1 MINRIIWIL
10 TIINYICIGKRL
22 MQYGLEEV
30 FEYSDPANARTE
42 VQGLQVDDE
51 PFPGRVGQGRGRFR
65 LHRP

>member
-1 MINRIIWIL
+1 MHQ
-10 TIINYICIGKRL
+10 KRL

-30 FEYSDPANARTE
+30 FKYSDPANAGAE

-51 PFPGRVGQGRGRFR
+51 PFSGRVGQGRGRFR

>member
-1 MINRIIWIL
+1 
-10 TIINYICIGKRL
+10 

-30 FEYSDPANARTE
+30 FEYSDPANARAA

-51 PFPGRVGQGRGRFR
+51 PFPGRLGQGCGCFR